1 MQPSPE
7 KLGRSANYCCVL
19 WEAFVAFDFK
29 EKLVKLVK
37 LVNLF

>member
-7 KLGRSANYCCVL
+7 KLGGANYCCVL
-19 WEAFVAFDFK
+19 REAFVAFDIK
-29 EKLVKLVK
+29 EKLGKLEK